1 MLARLLLKL
10 VLCPSLSIMWS
21 GGGASSVFIMRSS
34 SWEHDTDLPYKE
46 YLSSLL
52 FLQLKDTDQCRHC
65 QPCGDFYVKIMLRR
79 KFP

>member
-10 VLCPSLSIMWS
+10 VLCPSLSIIWS
-21 GGGASSVFIMRSS
+21 RGGASSLFIMRNSR
-34 SWEHDTDLPYKE
+34 WKHDTDLPYKE
-46 YLSSLL
+46 YLSPH

-65 QPCGDFYVKIMLRR
+65 QPCGDFSVKIMLTR